1 MRWITAPMILLAVSL
16 AGSAGPLSA
25 AEPAAPS
32 CSADA
37 HRRGLDFWLG
47 EWTVKSPGGNT
58 GTSRV
63 HAALG
68 QCVVIEEWGNGSL
81 EGENLFAFDAPRQ
94 VWRGFVANSAGGLH
108 VLEGTVVD
116 REARFDA
123 DASPGSN
130 GAVRRR
136 VRIVRLSPD
145 RVEQVW
151 EKSDDG
157 GAHWTTEYRGEYSR
171 R

>member
-1 MRWITAPMILLAVSL
+1 M
-16 AGSAGPLSA
+16 
-25 AEPAAPS
+25 
-32 CSADA
+32 
-37 HRRGLDFWLG
+37 
-47 EWTVKSPGGNT
+47 KSPGGNA

-68 QCVVIEEWGNGSL
+68 HCVVIEEWANGSL
-81 EGENLFAFDAPRQ
+81 EGENVFAFDAPRG

-108 VLEGTVVD
+108 VLEGTVAD
-116 REARFDA
+116 GEARFDA
-123 DASPGSN
+123 DVSTGSS
-130 GAVRRR
+130 GTVRRR
-136 VRIVRLSPD
+136 VRIVRSSPD

-157 GAHWTTEYRGEYSR
+157 GNHWVTEYRGEYSR